1 MRSALIL
8 LLYIAVIAFAPLL
21 TIWCLNTLFT
31 LGIAYSFTTWFA
43 CIWLQ
48 LVTFGGVV
56 SAIQNLTKVVRDAK
70 L

>member
-1 MRSALIL
+1 MRSNFMF
-8 LLYIAVIAFAPLL
+8 LLYVAIIVFVPLL

-43 CIWLQ
+43 CFWLQ
-48 LVTFGGVV
+48 LVTFGGVT
-56 SAIQNLTKVVRDAK
+56 SAIQNLTEVVRDAK